1 MDVLVKNRTLK
12 MWQADILLLI
22 TAMVWGSTFGLVKDA
37 LNSASPFMFNLVRF
51 GSASLL
57 FLLIFRKQLS
67 PMSKSTLFAGLFAG
81 FFLVFGY
88 GTQTVG
94 LLYTTASRSA
104 FITGLAVVF
113 VPIIIILYKRTWFK
127 PITFIGILTALI
139 GLRLLTLPGE
149 NGESFNFGDFL
160 TLLCAVSYAANLVC
174 IEIYTRRYSY
184 IQLAFLQ
191 LLFTALSS
199 LPAAFV
205 LETPRWTMTTTLLW
219 ALIVTTIGGTL
230 FAFYIVNRVMRF
242 TSATH
247 AAVIFTMEPVFAAV
261 VAHIFY
267 FERLGTLGIIGGVFI
282 LIGMIFTEFERQ

>member
-1 MDVLVKNRTLK
+1 